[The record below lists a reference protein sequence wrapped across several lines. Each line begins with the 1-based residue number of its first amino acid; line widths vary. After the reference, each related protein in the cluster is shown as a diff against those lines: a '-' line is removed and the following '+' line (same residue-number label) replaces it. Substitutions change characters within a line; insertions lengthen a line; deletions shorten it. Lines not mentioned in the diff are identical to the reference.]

1 MQKFFTG
8 TWWILLVRG
17 ILAVL
22 FGIFALS
29 NTTATVIVLFWIFI
43 LYAVA
48 DGVFTIV
55 MAILHR
61 HDSNKWWGGLV
72 YGVLSILFGLIALIW
87 PEITALVV
95 LYIIAAR
102 AIIGGFFELGL
113 ALKVGRDVK
122 GEWILV
128 VTSIL
133 SIAFGVW
140 MFVQPLIGGRALMW
154 VIGLYALA
162 IGIMLFLQSFRTWR
176 QAAAAA

>member
-29 NTTATVIVLFWIFI
+29 NTAAAVIVLFWIFI
-43 LYAVA
+43 FYAVV
-48 DGVFTIV
+48 DGVFTII
-55 MAILHR
+55 MAIIHR
-61 HDSNKWWGGLV
+61 HDTDRWWGGLV
-72 YGVLSILFGLIALIW
+72 YGLFSILFGLMALIW
-87 PEITALVV
+87 PEITALVL

-102 AIIGGFFELGL
+102 AIIGGFSELGL
-113 ALKVGRDVK
+113 ALSVSRDVR
-122 GEWILV
+122 GEWVIV

-133 SIAFGVW
+133 SIVFGIW
-140 MFVQPLIGGRALMW
+140 MFVQPLIGGWALMW

-162 IGIMLFLQSFRTWR
+162 LGIVLFFQSFRAWH
-176 QAAAAA
+176 QATRH